1 MNAIEIGT
9 EKQPSPREPVVVE
22 PEPPMQRNEIKL
34 ELNIGNVVE
43 ENIKLKASLDE
54 AVEQLK
60 TLRDEAQTDCSP
72 PSTSAKAKSEEFP
85 DDVVWTL
92 ISDVREK
99 YQLPLASAIAGQ
111 VHNPEVAK
119 MLSDLAEKLVEKSGP
134 KQAFEVML
142 GDSAPDFF
150 QSLRVPDWT
159 LLYFKLQ
166 SRIPDQGWQTLL
178 SLTRLGRTGVS
189 DYLYLFIVLE

>member
-72 PSTSAKAKSEEFP
+72 PSMSAKAKSEEFL
-85 DDVVWTL
+85 DDVV
-92 ISDVREK
+92 
-99 YQLPLASAIAGQ
+99 
-111 VHNPEVAK
+111 
-119 MLSDLAEKLVEKSGP
+119 
-134 KQAFEVML
+134 
-142 GDSAPDFF
+142 
-150 QSLRVPDWT
+150 
-159 LLYFKLQ
+159 
-166 SRIPDQGWQTLL
+166 
-178 SLTRLGRTGVS
+178 
-189 DYLYLFIVLE
+189 